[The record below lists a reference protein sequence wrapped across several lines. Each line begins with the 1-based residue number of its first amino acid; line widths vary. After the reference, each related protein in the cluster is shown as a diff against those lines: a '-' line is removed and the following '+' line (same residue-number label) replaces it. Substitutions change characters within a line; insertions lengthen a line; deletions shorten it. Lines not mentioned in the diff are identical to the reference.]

1 MTKWAGFII
10 TACGVGHTLGA
21 LAQTVPRY
29 AEEWFGW
36 ALWEEPNRNLVEM
49 SHTTAAFWFSVYS
62 FGVPLILIGL
72 TVFWL
77 GRRNITP
84 PFLAWAL
91 AAWTVVG
98 EVLSGPSPL
107 LLVLLASI
115 LLLAE
120 ARRARHRDNPTPG
133 SIAWRAGR

>member
-1 MTKWAGFII
+1 MITWAGFLI
-10 TACGVGHTLGA
+10 TLCGIGHTLGA

-29 AEEWFGW
+29 AEGWFSG
-36 ALWEEPNRNLVEM
+36 ALWEETNHNLVEM
-49 SHTTAAFWFSVYS
+49 SHTTAAFWFTVYS

-72 TVFWL
+72 TVHWL

-84 PFLAWAL
+84 PPFIAWAL

-115 LLLAE
+115 LLLAG
-120 ARRARHRDNPTPG
+120 AHRARHRDNPTLA
-133 SIAWRAGR
+133 SVA